1 MVQLQNLNLR
11 LLLGMQGLGEELTAK
26 RCDVIVEQLQKVDA
40 FRVLEVLAYSS
51 SALILTEGL
60 PEANR
65 RAQVVL

>member
-1 MVQLQNLNLR
+1 
-11 LLLGMQGLGEELTAK
+11 MQGLGEELAAQ